1 MFAIQ
6 RSLSHVSLIVL
17 SSMDTDKVDR
27 ARRAK
32 ELKSI
37 FESVMEDGH
46 HLVGAER
53 ATLFMVD
60 EEAEELWSQ
69 VATGTDGIIKVP
81 LSKGCVGQSV
91 TSGSI
96 INVSNAY
103 DNPHFDRSIDGKT
116 GFTTEN
122 LLVVPIRSKDENT
135 IIGAIQ
141 LLNKRTKGGD
151 AREEEESRDIVPF
164 TPDDENIVK
173 VLASHVA
180 AFIQIVE
187 GS

>member
-1 MFAIQ
+1 
-6 RSLSHVSLIVL
+6 
-17 SSMDTDKVDR
+17 MDTDKVDR

-37 FESVMEDGH
+37 FESVMDEGH
-46 HLVGAER
+46 YLVGAER

-60 EEAEELWSQ
+60 EEAGELWSQ

-81 LSKGCVGQSV
+81 LSRGICGQSV
-91 TSGSI
+91 TKGTL
-96 INVSNAY
+96 INVSDAY
-103 DNPHFDRSIDGKT
+103 ENPHFDRSIDEKT
-116 GFTTEN
+116 GFTTHN
-122 LLVVPIRSKDENT
+122 ILVVPILSKEENK

-141 LLNKRTKGGD
+141 LLNKRSKEEDCRNEKG
-151 AREEEESRDIVPF
+151 SIVPF
-164 TPDDENIVK
+164 TKSDESIVK

>member
-1 MFAIQ
+1 
-6 RSLSHVSLIVL
+6 
-17 SSMDTDKVDR
+17 MDTDKVDR

-60 EEAEELWSQ
+60 EEARELWSQ

-81 LSKGCVGQSV
+81 LSRGCVGQSV
-91 TSGSI
+91 TTGTI

-103 DNPHFDRSIDGKT
+103 ENPNFDRSIDEKT
-116 GFTTEN
+116 GYTTEN
-122 LLVVPIRSKDENT
+122 ILVVPILSKEENN

-141 LLNKRTKGGD
+141 LLNKRSKD
-151 AREEEESRDIVPF
+151 DSIVPF
-164 TPDDENIVK
+164 TPDDEKIAK